1 LLLVHTSGHEVTG
14 LKTYRGPKRKE
25 QFGVCSLPGY
35 MCGEQE
41 EDEEEIGRQSI
52 VVVGSHL
59 MDLVGRMLG
68 VRQREAPLHRS
79 CATSTL
85 PRLHSDITKSKSVL
99 RFASTAAPAASN
111 LAAMIS
117 HR

>member
-1 LLLVHTSGHEVTG
+1 
-14 LKTYRGPKRKE
+14 
-25 QFGVCSLPGY
+25 
-35 MCGEQE
+35 
-41 EDEEEIGRQSI
+41 
-52 VVVGSHL
+52 
-59 MDLVGRMLG
+59 MDLVGQMLG

-99 RFASTAAPAASN
+99 RFDTAAPAASK